1 LQGVAM
7 LTLYFCLEES
17 PPVLR
22 YWHSCP
28 RIGDL
33 VALNELGGSLTP
45 LRVYDVVWE
54 GDHDPSVSIYLHHAK
69 IEHPPR
75 IGERRGAERER
86 DGVAHGVGPGS
97 PMMRRRWK

>member
-1 LQGVAM
+1 M

-22 YWHSCP
+22 YWPSCP

-33 VALNELGGSLTP
+33 VALAELGGNLTP

-54 GDHDPSVSIYLHHAK
+54 GDVDPSISIYVHHAK
-69 IEHPPR
+69 IEHPL
-75 IGERRGAERER
+75 
-86 DGVAHGVGPGS
+86 VAKPHRTIDELVARQHPA
-97 PMMRRRWK
+97 